1 MDGGSR
7 AERPRRVPASQ
18 PSGGRT
24 PPHTS
29 AHRKKL
35 GLQQHLH
42 HLSRCTA
49 SSAPPS
55 TPRGRGPSF
64 IIAVSRLPVRLT
76 CLASP
81 RLALHHPCFV
91 RRGIHH
97 HHHYLPGPRRRPNS
111 PRVYFPDAQQQHQAA
126 RFLMTTS
133 DYPPRPS
140 SPRLHLVV
148 APANTSTLE
157 PSQTFPAPPTTTGRH
172 RRRLPAPD
180 NHAVPVVVTYK
191 APVPFEADLDEPR
204 PGDIRRST
212 RPPSHLARGSSI
224 WIERAPQPAIFLTR

>member
-97 HHHYLPGPRRRPNS
+97 HHHYLPRPRRRPNS

-140 SPRLHLVV
+140 SLRLHLVF
-148 APANTSTLE
+148 APANTYGHV
-157 PSQTFPAPPTTTGRH
+157 ADHPTR
-172 RRRLPAPD
+172 D
-180 NHAVPVVVTYK
+180 
-191 APVPFEADLDEPR
+191 PR
-204 PGDIRRST
+204 AIT
-212 RPPSHLARGSSI
+212 NISSI
-224 WIERAPQPAIFLTR
+224 SDDDRPTPPAAPGARQPRCPCRRNLQSTGPLRSRPRRAQTRRHTTVNETTISSRSWLLDMD